1 MKITVLG
8 CGALGKLWLS
18 ALARRGHQVQGWL
31 RLPQP
36 DCSVH
41 LITPQ
46 GLTYQ
51 RQLPAN
57 DPELLAHSDLLLVTL
72 KAWQIANALPPLLP
86 RLSPHCTLLLLHN
99 GMGAL
104 GELRA
109 PPPAPA
115 AGKHDAR
122 RTPRWTYRLARRRGI
137 THIGPLNEAGQSCS
151 ALADTL
157 HRALPDV
164 AWHDNIQ
171 PALWNKL
178 AINCVINPLS
188 VLYGCHNGALAH
200 HQDHIHALIAEI
212 AEVMEAEGY
221 RTTRRPCTAM

>member
-86 RLSPHCTLLLLHN
+86 RLSPHCTLLLLQ
-99 GMGAL
+99 
-104 GELRA
+104 
-109 PPPAPA
+109 PPASPCCRE
-115 AGKHDAR
+115 AR
-122 RTPRWTYRLARRRGI
+122 RTPHAAMDIPSGTSPGESPISARSMRRGNPAARWP
-137 THIGPLNEAGQSCS
+137 TLCTGPYPTWPG
-151 ALADTL
+151 
-157 HRALPDV
+157 
-164 AWHDNIQ
+164 
-171 PALWNKL
+171 
-178 AINCVINPLS
+178 
-188 VLYGCHNGALAH
+188 
-200 HQDHIHALIAEI
+200 
-212 AEVMEAEGY
+212 
-221 RTTRRPCTAM
+221 TTIFSPRCGISWR